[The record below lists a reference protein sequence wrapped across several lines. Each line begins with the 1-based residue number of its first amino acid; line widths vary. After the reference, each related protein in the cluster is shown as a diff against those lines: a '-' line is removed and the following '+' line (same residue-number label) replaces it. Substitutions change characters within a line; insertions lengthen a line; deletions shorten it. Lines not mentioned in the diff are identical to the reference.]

1 MLGKARRKEVLDYP
15 RAVGGQ
21 GRNLL
26 YPSERAWSRQ
36 KNRSPVSATCSSAGS
51 SLAELALVLPIVLLL
66 VLVTV
71 DFGRAFFGWVT
82 LNNMARVGANYA
94 ALHRDLVDDSREPG

>member
-1 MLGKARRKEVLDYP
+1 MVRQTDPQP
-15 RAVGGQ
+15 RLRHLLERGQ
-21 GRNLL
+21 
-26 YPSERAWSRQ
+26 
-36 KNRSPVSATCSSAGS
+36 

-94 ALHRDLVDDSREPG
+94 ALHREFVDDSGNPADQRST